1 MAGADKEEFPP
12 LLPVGFHPMTVAG
25 VRRLCVDRFPHSVTR
40 PGVMENLSS
49 LVDLINQRSFAAEL
63 WINGSFTT
71 QKLNPDD
78 VDLVLVI
85 KAKVFL
91 KLDGAQRSFC
101 DWFRTSSL
109 YERYKCDNYF
119 LIEEDGRPE
128 GEWFYAYW
136 LRQFGFSRA
145 DEMKG
150 LAVVKVPFLVM
161 P

>member
-1 MAGADKEEFPP
+1 MTTRQLAPRTLQPSPWAAKAGSRAGRRGLRSSRQISGQK
-12 LLPVGFHPMTVAG
+12 LLDSLRKLGTK
-25 VRRLCVDRFPHSVTR
+25 RKTSCVDE
-40 PGVMENLSS
+40 GV
-49 LVDLINQRSFAAEL
+49 VI
-63 WINGSFTT
+63 
-71 QKLNPDD
+71 LNPDD